1 MKIPLKIS
9 SLFFCLQLF
18 SQSNLDFHKAEEYI
32 INNNLDSA
40 AYYTNKL
47 KESTDK
53 EFLKRFLDKKPLEY
67 SDYFQLISHLSKST
81 NTDYLSVLNYINR
94 EVKDPIKQK
103 KIDVDFFNTK
113 WILITKLRDD
123 AHLEEANSEQ
133 VKLENYVNQFTEKDN
148 NYTWAT
154 TKLKTHPVVMYY
166 IERNIEKGK
175 KLNLDCI
182 EKAKELGDVK
192 LQIIFLHYLTNY
204 LIHEQK
210 LNEYIEVC
218 EKGLELQKQIPEKSF
233 VYYDIIKSLINA
245 YIYKGGYDKEVFI
258 LIDELYNSY
267 AREKSYLLYAQL
279 VSSLDKDSPVLQV
292 IFKKFGVKNALELT
306 RKFEKLGK
314 NLNSNGL
321 FELINMCSRALQG
334 QEYYNEALAYKHKA
348 IELTRKI
355 YSEELS
361 ASLASFKITEAQKAK
376 EKEIKSEKELTKL
389 YLIIALLCFFLLIF
403 TFATLKR
410 LRKQSS
416 ILIQK
421 NNLVE
426 KSLREKE
433 LLIKEMHHRVKNN
446 FQLITSLLDL
456 QTEEIQDQ
464 NVIKL
469 LEKGKSRIKSMS
481 LIHQKLYSNQSGLVK
496 FDDFINSLVKELT
509 FLYKHED
516 DLSLDIHVN
525 EIYFDLDTAIP
536 LALILNEL
544 VTNAFKYAF
553 KEQEKNKLY
562 ISLLKNPSKNYEL
575 IFKDNGPG
583 LPTAFNI
590 ANSQSSGLKLV
601 ERLVKQLQGNLQ
613 ITNHLGAKFKIL
625 FKDTKMRKEII

>member
-1 MKIPLKIS
+1 MVFPFI
-9 SLFFCLQLF
+9 
-18 SQSNLDFHKAEEYI
+18 
-32 INNNLDSA
+32 
-40 AYYTNKL
+40 T
-47 KESTDK
+47 
-53 EFLKRFLDKKPLEY
+53 LKRF
-67 SDYFQLISHLSKST
+67 
-81 NTDYLSVLNYINR
+81 
-94 EVKDPIKQK
+94 
-103 KIDVDFFNTK
+103 
-113 WILITKLRDD
+113 
-123 AHLEEANSEQ
+123 
-133 VKLENYVNQFTEKDN
+133 
-148 NYTWAT
+148 
-154 TKLKTHPVVMYY
+154 
-166 IERNIEKGK
+166 
-175 KLNLDCI
+175 
-182 EKAKELGDVK
+182 
-192 LQIIFLHYLTNY
+192 
-204 LIHEQK
+204 
-210 LNEYIEVC
+210 
-218 EKGLELQKQIPEKSF
+218 
-233 VYYDIIKSLINA
+233 
-245 YIYKGGYDKEVFI
+245 
-258 LIDELYNSY
+258 
-267 AREKSYLLYAQL
+267 
-279 VSSLDKDSPVLQV
+279 
-292 IFKKFGVKNALELT
+292 
-306 RKFEKLGK
+306 
-314 NLNSNGL
+314 
-321 FELINMCSRALQG
+321 
-334 QEYYNEALAYKHKA
+334 
-348 IELTRKI
+348 
-355 YSEELS
+355 
-361 ASLASFKITEAQKAK
+361 
-376 EKEIKSEKELTKL
+376 
-389 YLIIALLCFFLLIF
+389 
-403 TFATLKR
+403 
-410 LRKQSS
+410 RKQSAM
-416 ILIQK
+416 LIQK

-426 KSLREKE
+426 KSLKEKE

-456 QTEEIQDQ
+456 QTEEIKDQ
-464 NVIKL
+464 NVIEL